1 MTRGKKPIPTPDV
14 EVLDAAGEQLAEQQ
28 MAVMRQTETD
38 NQLVL
43 SQHDAAVRA
52 VATQV
57 GYQLP
62 ADCTDPD
69 LIQRDV
75 AASLRRTFDGCIE
88 VGRGLAVLKEACGHG
103 NFLARLEVLRLDRKV
118 AAKFMQA
125 AVKFSNVS
133 STRHLAEAINNQTKL
148 FELLVLDD
156 DQVEELEL
164 TGQTGELKLDD
175 IATMS
180 VKELRAALR
189 EARADNQADK
199 ELLAERHQENSELR
213 EKLVRIKR
221 LPPDEVASELTR
233 ETAEFV
239 GEALIKLDTSV
250 RSAFTALADHHAT
263 HGGGDFRHLMAGHV
277 AELQH
282 RLNELRET
290 FNLRDLEGDGT
301 PEWMKWAPDGAD
313 TDAPVAGH

>member
-1 MTRGKKPIPTPDV
+1 MPRTKTPAP
-14 EVLDAAGEQLAEQQ
+14 EAEILDPAQEARTEQALAVVREAEQANAL
-28 MAVMRQTETD
+28 AV
-38 NQLVL
+38 

-52 VATQV
+52 VATQI

-62 ADCTDPD
+62 GDCTDPD
-69 LIQRDV
+69 LIQRDIAV
-75 AASLRRTFDGCIE
+75 NTRRSVEAVLE
-88 VGRGLAVLKEACGHG
+88 VGRGLTVLKQACSHG
-103 NFLARLEVLRLDRKV
+103 EFGARLEVLGIEDRLARRFMRSAMKFTKRTSTPV
-118 AAKFMQA
+118 LLAAG
-125 AVKFSNVS
+125 S
-133 STRHLAEAINNQTKL
+133 QTKL

-301 PEWMKWAPDGAD
+301 PEWMKWAPDEAG
-313 TDAPVAGH
+313 DAPVAGH